1 MLTSI
6 RSLSAAT
13 VLAGSMLLAI
23 PAMAQEEETSDI
35 TITGSAALVS
45 EYRFRGVDLSGGD
58 IAAQAGITAKH
69 STGFYVGAWGSSLDE
84 QSVGYG
90 HTEVDIYGGWSGEV
104 SSGVTADVGVILYAY
119 PNAPAGDFD
128 YVEFYGKT
136 GFAFGPASLTLGV
149 AYAPEQDSLGGT
161 DNLYLSTDL
170 GVGIPDTPVTLT
182 AHAGY
187 TDGFLTY
194 TANSKAWDWS
204 LGGSVALGSGLSV
217 GAAYIGA
224 EGTGN
229 ATYDFVDD
237 AFVATLTASF

>member
-1 MLTSI
+1 MLTSV
-6 RSLSAAT
+6 RSLMAAT
-13 VLAGSMLLAI
+13 ILGSALLAV
-23 PAMAQEEETSDI
+23 PALAQDESDI
-35 TITGSAALVS
+35 TFAGSAALVS

-69 STGFYVGAWGSSLDE
+69 SSGFYVGTWGSSLDE
-84 QSVGYG
+84 NSVGYG
-90 HTEVDIYGGWSGEV
+90 HTELDLYGGWAGEI
-104 SSGVTADVGVILYAY
+104 SRGVTADVGVIYYAY

-128 YVEFYGKT
+128 YIEFYGKT
-136 GFAFGPASLTLGV
+136 GFGVGPATLTLGV

-170 GVGIPDTPVTLT
+170 GVGIPDTPISLT

-194 TANSKAWDWS
+194 TPNGKAWDWS
-204 LGGSVALGSGLSV
+204 LGGSVAVGGGVSI

-224 EGTGN
+224 EGTGTP
-229 ATYDFVDD
+229 AYAFVDD
-237 AFVATLTASF
+237 AFVATLSASF

>member
-6 RSLSAAT
+6 RGLTAAT
-13 VLAGSMLLAI
+13 LLASTLLAA
-23 PAMAQEEETSDI
+23 PAFAQDESDI

-69 STGFYVGAWGSSLDE
+69 SSGFYVGTWGSSLDE
-84 QSVGYG
+84 DSVGYG
-90 HTEVDIYGGWSGEV
+90 HTELDLFGGWSGEV
-104 SSGVTADVGVILYAY
+104 AGGVTADVGVIYYAY

-128 YVEFYGKT
+128 YIETYAKA
-136 GFAFGPASLTLGV
+136 GFAVGPATLTLGV

-170 GVGIPDTPVTLT
+170 GVGIPDTPISLT

-194 TANSKAWDWS
+194 TGNGKAWDWS
-204 LGGSVALGSGLSV
+204 LGASAALGGGVSL

-224 EGTGN
+224 EGTGTP
-229 ATYDFVDD
+229 AYAFVDD
-237 AFVATLTASF
+237 AFVVTLSASF